1 MGVGQRDEESSKKW
15 TLCGSFT
22 MSRDSAVIQSS
33 VFIFTAFLYQGWLL
47 DLMVSPKTWKSC
59 RITSTSLPKSS
70 KGRRCRVCNW
80 AFKSKNWIKNPTCC
94 SRLLSSLLNLCF
106 FPYSTELSGSGG
118 TQVNVTCI
126 VKVCNPDCGSQLDQS
141 VLETSMDYGSAQC
154 SPTGGEVLLSKE
166 EKPLKKETE
175 IQILVEAK
183 DNLLQDLLLD
193 AKKFPLSVQ
202 DMGMKTV

>member
-1 MGVGQRDEESSKKW
+1 M
-15 TLCGSFT
+15 
-22 MSRDSAVIQSS
+22 
-33 VFIFTAFLYQGWLL
+33 
-47 DLMVSPKTWKSC
+47 
-59 RITSTSLPKSS
+59 
-70 KGRRCRVCNW
+70 
-80 AFKSKNWIKNPTCC
+80 
-94 SRLLSSLLNLCF
+94 
-106 FPYSTELSGSGG
+106 
-118 TQVNVTCI
+118 NVTCI